1 MSHSHGHWVPRSVGR
16 MWLLNRSP
24 VSWAASNPPAVCPF
38 SCHVQ
43 WLCPHFRR
51 LRASF
56 RSLSLS
62 SSAPTLR
69 FVLFSHFKSPLVFG
83 AGLKVSGSQA
93 VLHGRSRAHR
103 RPGAV
108 CPLGPWRPGPHR
120 VLPGRTCFCSRHAA
134 PSLLGGSQGCGLP
147 AISGLPPWAA
157 FPSSSLSHQLDSGP
171 SIGSQ
176 ARGLEKARPGCLG
189 PQHLPARRSA
199 CLAVRVW
206 GTLGSRRTPRPPQR
220 SMRPPQALGDVFF

>member
-1 MSHSHGHWVPRSVGR
+1 MGR
-16 MWLLNRSP
+16 TWLLNRST
-24 VSWAASNPPAVCPF
+24 VSRAASNPPPVCPL
-38 SCHVQ
+38 SCQAQ

-56 RSLSLS
+56 RSPSLS
-62 SSAPTLR
+62 SFAPTLR
-69 FVLFSHFKSPLVFG
+69 FVPFSHFKSPLVFG
-83 AGLKVSGSQA
+83 AGLKVSCSQA

-103 RPGAV
+103 HPGAV
-108 CPLGPWRPGPHR
+108 CPLGPWRPGPRR
-120 VLPGRTCFCSRHAA
+120 VLPGRMCFCSQHAA
-134 PSLLGGSQGCGLP
+134 RSLLGGSQGCGLP

-157 FPSSSLSHQLDSGP
+157 FPSSSFSHQLDSSS

-199 CLAVRVW
+199 CLVVRVW
-206 GTLGSRRTPRPPQR
+206 GTLGSRQTDPPPV
-220 SMRPPQALGDVFF
+220 PPNYSLNLAQNTDFCL